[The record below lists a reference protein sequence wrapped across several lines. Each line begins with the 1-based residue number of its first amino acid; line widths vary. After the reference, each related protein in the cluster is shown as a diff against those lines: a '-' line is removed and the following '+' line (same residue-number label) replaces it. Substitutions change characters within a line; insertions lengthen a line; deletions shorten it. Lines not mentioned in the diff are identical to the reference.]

1 MNKNKT
7 CSICKKKF
15 TPIRQLQPTCNKYEC
30 LLEYAN
36 KHLSNKA
43 KEVKTEQRKAL
54 KAFND
59 SDKTVLKRNAQMLI
73 NRYARLRDERERGL
87 VCCSCSHR
95 DSGQFDG
102 GHFLPTSGYSAIRY
116 NTNQIHLQCKNCN
129 RFNGGRPKEY
139 RVFMINKYGLEYVEK
154 LEATK
159 NVTRSYSVEYYQ
171 KLIRVVREKTRKL
184 KKNVII
190 AE

>member
-1 MNKNKT
+1 MMPKCKNKQ
-7 CSICKKKF
+7 CKKDF
-15 TPIRQLQPTCNKYEC
+15 IRKTNGQVVCCWQCGI
-30 LLEYAN
+30 EYAKQN
-36 KHLSNKA
+36 QEKKDKA
-43 KEVKTEQRKAL
+43 KKTQTRREL
-54 KAFND
+54 KAFNE

-139 RVFMINKYGLEYVEK
+139 RIFMINKYGLEYVEK

-171 KLIRVVREKTRKL
+171 KLIRVVRKKL
-184 KKNVII
+184 KKM
-190 AE
+190 EKML